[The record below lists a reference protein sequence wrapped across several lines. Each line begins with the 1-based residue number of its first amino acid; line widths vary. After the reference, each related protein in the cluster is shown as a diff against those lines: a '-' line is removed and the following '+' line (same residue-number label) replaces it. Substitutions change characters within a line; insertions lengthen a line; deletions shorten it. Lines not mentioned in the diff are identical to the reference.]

1 MGVYAKEK
9 AAREAAAAARRLAD
23 NGEPRIEQA
32 TAHGRPA
39 WRAQV
44 TGLTAPEA
52 QGACAALSRHR
63 TPCMVLRPEV
73 REVASR

>member
-1 MGVYAKEK
+1 M
-9 AAREAAAAARRLAD
+9 
-23 NGEPRIEQA
+23 IEQA
-32 TAHGRPA
+32 IAHGRPA

-52 QGACAALSRHR
+52 QGACATLSRHR
-63 TPCMVLRPEV
+63 TPCLVLRPEV